1 MICLKEL
8 FAKIQEALF
17 SALPIT
23 AIVYILSLT
32 PWFNFTAAELITFT
46 VGAVLLVVGLGL
58 FSLGADMAMTPMGS
72 HVGSGLSRQKKLTLL
87 LVVCFV
93 LGMLITIAEP
103 DLQVLAKQVS
113 AVMNGTV
120 LIYAVGI
127 GVGAFLVVAVLKIV
141 FRRSLSSIL
150 MLFYMLMFAMALM
163 LVVNGNE
170 SLLPMSFDS
179 GGVTTGPI
187 TVPFIMAL
195 GVGISSVLGDRHSQE
210 KSFGLVSLCS
220 VGPILA
226 VLVLGIFSRN
236 DLTYT
241 VPDYSVSNQIV
252 DAFIHTALHTCKEVA
267 IALGLIVVFFLGCQ
281 VLFLKLSRK
290 RLMKIGLG
298 VIFTY
303 IGLVMFLT
311 GVNVGFM
318 PIGYK
323 LGYELAQLNQGLLVI
338 LGLIMGVL
346 VVLAE
351 PAIHVLNQQ
360 VEEVTGGYVSKKSML
375 LGLCIGVGAS
385 IALSMIRI
393 IFDFSIVYYV
403 IPGYFL
409 SLALSLFV
417 PPVYTAI
424 AFDSGGVASGPMT
437 SGFILPF
444 ATGVCVCL
452 QGEAA
457 VLRDAFGVV
466 AVVAMTPLITIQL
479 LGFRAIVSEKIAE
492 KRAMKKILGAD
503 DQQIINFM

>member
-1 MICLKEL
+1 MKEL
-8 FAKIQEALF
+8 WAKIKEALV
-17 SALPIT
+17 STLPIT
-23 AIVYILSLT
+23 AIVYLLALT
-32 PWFNFTAAELITFT
+32 PWLDFSQTELVTFT
-46 VGAVLLVVGLGL
+46 VGAVLLVVGIGL
-58 FSLGADMAMTPMGS
+58 FSLGTDLAMTPMGS
-72 HVGSGLSRQKKLTLL
+72 HVGAGLSRQKKLGLL
-87 LVVCFV
+87 LSVCFV

-113 AVMNGTV
+113 AVMNGTL

-127 GVGAFLVVAVLKIV
+127 GVGAFLLVAILRIV
-141 FRRSLSSIL
+141 FRKQLSVIL
-150 MLFYMLMFAMALM
+150 MLFYMLLFALALM
-163 LVVNGNE
+163 LVVNDNAA
-170 SLLPMSFDS
+170 LMPLAFDS

-195 GVGISSVLGDRHSQE
+195 GVGISSVLGDRHSQDN
-210 KSFGLVSLCS
+210 SFGLVALCS
-220 VGPILA
+220 IGPVLA
-226 VLVLGIFSRN
+226 VLVLGIFSGN
-236 DLTYT
+236 DLTYA
-241 VPDYSVSNQIV
+241 VPDYVVRNDILNSFLTT
-252 DAFIHTALHTCKEVA
+252 AGHTAREIA
-267 IALGLIVVFFLGCQ
+267 IALGLIVAFFLICQ
-281 VLFLKLSRK
+281 CIFLKLPRK
-290 RLMKIGLG
+290 RLLKIAVG
-298 VIFTY
+298 VVFTY

-323 LGYELAQLNQGLLVI
+323 LGYELAAVNRWLIVGIGLL
-338 LGLIMGVL
+338 MGVL

-351 PAIHVLNQQ
+351 PAIHVLNAQ
-360 VEEVTGGYVSKKSML
+360 VEEVTGGYVSRKSMMM
-375 LGLCIGVGAS
+375 GLCIGVGAA
-385 IALSMIRI
+385 ITLSVIRI

-403 IPGYFL
+403 IPGYFI

-444 ATGVCVCL
+444 ATGVCMCL

-466 AVVAMTPLITIQL
+466 ALVAMAPLITIQL
-479 LGFRAIVSEKIAE
+479 LGFKAIVSERIAE
-492 KRAMKKILGAD
+492 KRAMKRILDAD

>member
-1 MICLKEL
+1 M
-8 FAKIQEALF
+8 AKIKEALL

-23 AIVYILSLT
+23 AIVYVLALT
-32 PWFNFTAAELITFT
+32 PWFDFSKVELITFSA
-46 VGAVLLVVGLGL
+46 GAVLLVVGLGL
-58 FSLGADMAMTPMGS
+58 FSMGADLAMTPMGS
-72 HVGSGLSRQKKLTLL
+72 HVGAGLSRQKKLGLL
-87 LVVCFV
+87 LSVCFV

-113 AVMNGTV
+113 AVMNSTV
-120 LIYAVGI
+120 LVYAVGI
-127 GVGAFLVVAVLKIV
+127 GVGAFLMVAILRIV
-141 FRRSLSSIL
+141 FRKPLSNIL
-150 MLFYMLMFAMALM
+150 MLFYMLLFALALM
-163 LVVNGNE
+163 LVVNGNS
-170 SLLPMSFDS
+170 SLLPLSFDS

-210 KSFGLVSLCS
+210 NSFGLVSLCS
-220 VGPILA
+220 IGPVLA
-226 VLVLGIFSRN
+226 VLVLGIFSSN
-236 DLTYT
+236 DLSYT
-241 VPDYSVSNQIV
+241 VPDYGVSSDI
-252 DAFIHTALHTCKEVA
+252 AGSFLHTAAHTCKEVA
-267 IALGLIVVFFLGCQ
+267 LALGLIVMFFLLCQ
-281 VLFLKLSRK
+281 FIFLKLPFK
-290 RLMKIGLG
+290 RLKKIGIG
-298 VIFTY
+298 VAFTY
-303 IGLVMFLT
+303 VGLVMFLT

-323 LGYELAQLNQGLLVI
+323 LGYELAQVSETVLIGLGLL
-338 LGLIMGVL
+338 MGVL

-360 VEEVTGGYVSKKSML
+360 VEDVTGGYISGKSMMI
-375 LGLCIGVGAS
+375 GLCVGVGAS
-385 IALSMIRI
+385 IALSVIRI
-393 IFDFSIVYYV
+393 IYDFSLVYYV
-403 IPGYFL
+403 IPGYFI

-479 LGFRAIVSEKIAE
+479 LGFKAIVSERIAE
-492 KRAMKKILGAD
+492 KRAMKRILGAD